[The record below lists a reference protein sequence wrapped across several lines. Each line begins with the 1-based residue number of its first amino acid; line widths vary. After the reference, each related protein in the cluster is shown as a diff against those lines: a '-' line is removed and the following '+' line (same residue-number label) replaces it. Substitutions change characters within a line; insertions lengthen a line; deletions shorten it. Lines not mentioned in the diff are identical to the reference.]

1 MLIKFYKVVEEKG
14 DIIFASWLLDLYT
27 MSKNE
32 RQAFEMF
39 SLKSDRIPKQ
49 GFTYEISWSL
59 YTIRNVSE
67 WKERG
72 FRSHFSQEIQFCLKK
87 LYTIDFKEDRDVIP
101 DCWDS
106 PQSVWVGV
114 DGGKFGIDGFKKTS
128 KIILKKVEN
137 ISSSDNTKIAEECW
151 KSERIVSTPQSQ
163 FKQFNF
169 MFCLQFKS
177 LSFNRMNVSIVEQT
191 TFLQQTHCDVQF
203 YFQRTRGDKIGA
215 HRCILSAISPVF
227 AAMFQH
233 NMQESKTGEVFIQ
246 DIEKDSIFCQLL
258 HFVYSGRISD
268 PLTESTAQQLLAA
281 ADRYD
286 IQDLKAECAK
296 FLLVY
301 VNETNASKMFELAD
315 AFHVKN
321 LKEECEHIL
330 LWNIQT
336 INVLNLII
344 WADLH
349 SAEKVKKAALDFT
362 RANSLPI

>member
-128 KIILKKVEN
+128 KIILKKKL
-137 ISSSDNTKIAEECW
+137 KIFLHQ
-151 KSERIVSTPQSQ
+151 ITQ
-163 FKQFNF
+163 
-169 MFCLQFKS
+169 KS
-177 LSFNRMNVSIVEQT
+177 LKNVGNRNESYPRHNPNSSNSTLCFVFNSRV
-191 TFLQQTHCDVQF
+191 
-203 YFQRTRGDKIGA
+203 
-215 HRCILSAISPVF
+215 
-227 AAMFQH
+227 
-233 NMQESKTGEVFIQ
+233 
-246 DIEKDSIFCQLL
+246 
-258 HFVYSGRISD
+258 
-268 PLTESTAQQLLAA
+268 
-281 ADRYD
+281 
-286 IQDLKAECAK
+286 
-296 FLLVY
+296 
-301 VNETNASKMFELAD
+301 
-315 AFHVKN
+315 
-321 LKEECEHIL
+321 
-330 LWNIQT
+330 
-336 INVLNLII
+336 
-344 WADLH
+344 
-349 SAEKVKKAALDFT
+349 
-362 RANSLPI
+362 